1 MNRENRS
8 SRNQPLVP
16 RGFKPKLGQN
26 SVGRDP
32 FFQCQPNLQSPEG
45 IRLAPYVRT
54 LPLVVDAML
63 DLAQVGSEDTL
74 YDLGCGDGR
83 ILIRAAQRFGTQG
96 VGVDIDPERILEAQQ
111 RAQEAQVQDRVT
123 FLQQDLLTLDL
134 TPATVVSCY
143 LLPSSHLLIRDK
155 LRSQLRPGARL
166 VTHSFDM
173 GDWPPTAT
181 TTVSDVIN
189 TYTIYLWRI

>member
-1 MNRENRS
+1 MNRKKRS
-8 SRNQPLVP
+8 SRDQPSAR
-16 RGFKPKLGQN
+16 RGFKPKLN
-26 SVGRDP
+26 HNLLGRDP
-32 FFQCQPNLQSPEG
+32 FFHGQPNRLS
-45 IRLAPYVRT
+45 LAPYVRT
-54 LPLVVDAML
+54 LPSVVDAML
-63 DLAQVGSEDTL
+63 DLAQVGREDVL

-83 ILIRAAQRFGTQG
+83 ILIRAAQRFGTRG

-111 RAQEAQVQDRVT
+111 RAQEAQVQDRVI
-123 FLQQDLLTLDL
+123 FLQQDLLNLDL
-134 TPATVVSCY
+134 APATVVSCY
-143 LLPSSHLLIRDK
+143 LLPRSHLLIRDK

-189 TYTIYLWRI
+189 TYTIYLWQI

>member
-1 MNRENRS
+1 MNRKNRS
-8 SRNQPLVP
+8 SRDRPLAP

-32 FFQCQPNLQSPEG
+32 FFQRQSNRQSPEG
-45 IRLAPYVRT
+45 IHLAPYVRT

-83 ILIRAAQRFGTQG
+83 ILIRAAQRFGTRG

-123 FLQQDLLTLDL
+123 FLI
-134 TPATVVSCY
+134 
-143 LLPSSHLLIRDK
+143 HLR
-155 LRSQLRPGARL
+155 
-166 VTHSFDM
+166 
-173 GDWPPTAT
+173 
-181 TTVSDVIN
+181 
-189 TYTIYLWRI
+189 